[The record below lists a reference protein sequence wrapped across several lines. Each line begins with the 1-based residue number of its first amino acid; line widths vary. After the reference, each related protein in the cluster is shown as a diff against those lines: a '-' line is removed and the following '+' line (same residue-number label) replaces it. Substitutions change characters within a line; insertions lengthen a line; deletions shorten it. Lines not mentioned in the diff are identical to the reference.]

1 MRRVAIIPARGG
13 SKRIPRKNIRMFDGK
28 PMIAYAIEAA
38 LESGIFEE
46 VMVSTDDEEIAAISS
61 RYGAKIP
68 FFRSAENSND
78 SATTVSV
85 LLEVL
90 HSYTENNMFFD
101 FGCCIYPSNPFLTSI
116 KLRQSVELLEK
127 EGFDTVISAV
137 RYSSPV
143 QRSFVLEKGKM
154 KMLFPE
160 YLNTR
165 SQDLPPVFHDAAQF
179 YWFRCDRL
187 MEQKKLWTENTG
199 IVEIPETEVQDIDT
213 LTDWD
218 LAEMKFRI
226 WKR

>member
-28 PMIAYAIEAA
+28 PMIAYAIETA

-68 FFRSAENSND
+68 FFRSGDNSND
-78 SATTVSV
+78 TATTVSV

-90 HSYTENNMFFD
+90 HTYSDKNMFFD
-101 FGCCIYPSNPFLTSI
+101 FGCCIYPSNPFLTAK
-116 KLRQSVELLEK
+116 KLSQSLNMLEE

-143 QRSFVLEKGKM
+143 QRSFVLENGKM

-160 YLNTR
+160 NLNTR

-187 MEQKKLWTENTG
+187 LEQQKLWTENTG
-199 IVEIPETEVQDIDT
+199 ILEIPETEVQDIDT

-218 LAEMKFRI
+218 LAEVKFRL